1 MLIILSIATIAAAWT
16 LLILQV
22 DPVPTWFYVFVW
34 YPTLVLLDELGT
46 RLDGRPS
53 MLWRGPMLFVFLWS
67 PVVWFVFEVANFRLE
82 NWYYIFLPHAAWE
95 RWCGIVLS
103 FATVVPAVLLAERL
117 LDAAGLFRKGRGPA
131 LVVRQRNIIWAIV
144 AGLGMG
150 VLALAYPRTFFPLI
164 WGAAFLIVDPIVYL
178 RQRSLSLIG
187 DVARGSWGRIGRLM
201 VGGLGIGLLWESYN
215 FWARGKWVYTVPWLE
230 ELKLFEMPPLGFA
243 GFPVFTLEAWSMYA
257 ALCLMGVAAP
267 TIGKTNIRIGRL
279 VVGLSLGLAFSA
291 ATIAGM
297 HRYTISSTAPVLTE
311 LPGATSEEVEALNAA
326 GVATVFDL
334 AGTEPATLAA
344 NSSISRGDAAVVVET
359 ARLATL
365 RGIGNTY
372 AKTLIDLGIASVCEL
387 SEQHPATLLAA
398 VKRVHPGPRP
408 NGAEVRV
415 WIRAAAR
422 ECPNRLDLST
432 K

>member
-1 MLIILSIATIAAAWT
+1 MLIIVSLATIAAAWI

-46 RLDGRPS
+46 RLDGRPT
-53 MLWRGPMLFVFLWS
+53 MLWRRPMLFVFLWS

-103 FATVVPAVLLAERL
+103 FATVVPAVILAERG
-117 LDAAGLFRKGRGPA
+117 LDAAGLFRKGLGPVL
-131 LVVRQRNIIWAIV
+131 LVRPRDLIWAIA

-150 VLALAYPRTFFPLI
+150 ALALAYPRTFFPLI
-164 WGAAFLIVDPIVYL
+164 WGAVFLTVDPIVYL
-178 RQRSLSLIG
+178 RQPSMSLIA

-201 VGGLGIGLLWESYN
+201 VGGLGIGFLWESYN
-215 FWARGKWVYTVPWLE
+215 FWARGKWIYTVPWLE
-230 ELKLFEMPPLGFA
+230 ELKLFEMPPFGFA
-243 GFPVFTLEAWSMYA
+243 GFPVFALEAWSMYA
-257 ALCLMGVAAP
+257 ALCLLGVAAP
-267 TIGKTNIRIGRL
+267 TTGKPSIRVRRL
-279 VVGLSLGLAFSA
+279 AFGLILGLAFSA

-311 LPGATSEEVEALNAA
+311 LPRISTAEVEALNAA
-326 GVATVFDL
+326 GIATVFDL
-334 AGTEPATLAA
+334 AGIEPGELAA
-344 NSSISRGDAAVVVET
+344 KSSISSGAAAVAVET

-372 AKTLIDLGIASVCEL
+372 AKTLIDLGITNVCEL
-387 SEQHPATLLAA
+387 SRQHPTNLLEDI
-398 VKRVHPGPRP
+398 KRVHTGPRP

-415 WIRAAAR
+415 WIRAAVR
-422 ECPNRLDLST
+422 ECPGRLDLST
-432 K
+432 E